1 MNYAE
6 AKKLVGNQPTF
17 ALKNMVVALST
28 MQFLNTPTKN
38 LRLKAAKIVLKGDT
52 NDKPE
57 PFKQYALTGSIGVKS
72 IVNGNTWAE
81 SEVV

>member
-28 MQFLNTPTKN
+28 LQFLNTPAEN
-38 LRLKAAKIVLKGDT
+38 LRLKAAQIVLKGDPA
-52 NDKPE
+52 DKPE
-57 PFKQYALTGSIGVKS
+57 PFKQYALTGGTGVKC
-72 IVNGNTWAE
+72 IMNGNTWSE
-81 SEVV
+81 SEVA

>member
-28 MQFLNTPTKN
+28 LQFLNTPAEN
-38 LRLKAAKIVLKGDT
+38 LRLKAAQIVLKGDPA
-52 NDKPE
+52 DKPE
-57 PFKQYALTGSIGVKS
+57 PFKQYALTGGTGTKCIM
-72 IVNGNTWAE
+72 NGNTWAE
-81 SEVV
+81 SEVA

>member
-28 MQFLNTPTKN
+28 LQFLNTPAEN
-38 LRLKAAKIVLKGDT
+38 LRLKAAQIVLKGDPA
-52 NDKPE
+52 DKPK
-57 PFKQYALTGSIGVKS
+57 PFKQYALTGGTGVKC
-72 IVNGNTWAE
+72 IMNGNTWSE
-81 SEVV
+81 SEVA

>member
-6 AKKLVGNQPTF
+6 AKKIVGNQPTF

-28 MQFLNTPTKN
+28 MQFLNTPAEN
-38 LRLKAAKIVLKGDT
+38 LRLEAAKIVLKGNQ

-57 PFKQYALTGSIGVKS
+57 PFKQYALTGGPGVKS
-72 IVNGNTWAE
+72 IANGNTWAE
-81 SEVV
+81 SEVA

>member
-1 MNYAE
+1 MNYAK

-28 MQFLNTPTKN
+28 LQFLNTPAEN
-38 LRLKAAKIVLKGDT
+38 LRLKAAQIVLKGDPA
-52 NDKPE
+52 DKPE
-57 PFKQYALTGSIGVKS
+57 PFKQYALTGGTGTKCIM
-72 IVNGNTWAE
+72 NGNTWAE

>member
-28 MQFLNTPTKN
+28 MQFLNTPEEN
-38 LRLKAAKIVLKGDT
+38 LRLEAAKIVLKGDP

-57 PFKQYALTGSIGVKS
+57 PFKQYALTGGPGVKC
-72 IVNGNTWAE
+72 IANGNTWEE
-81 SEVV
+81 SEVA

>member
-28 MQFLNTPTKN
+28 LQFLNTPAEN
-38 LRLKAAKIVLKGDT
+38 LRLKAAQIVLKGDPA
-52 NDKPE
+52 DKPE
-57 PFKQYALTGSIGVKS
+57 PFKQYALTGGTDIKC
-72 IVNGNTWAE
+72 IANGNTWAE
-81 SEVV
+81 SEVA

>member
-28 MQFLNTPTKN
+28 MQFLNTPSEN
-38 LRLKAAKIVLKGDT
+38 LRLEAAKIVLKGNP

-57 PFKQYALTGSIGVKS
+57 SFKQYALTGVPGVKC
-72 IVNGNTWAE
+72 IANGNTWAE
-81 SEVV
+81 SKIV

>member
-6 AKKLVGNQPTF
+6 AKKLVENQPTF

-28 MQFLNTPTKN
+28 MQFLNTPEEN
-38 LRLKAAKIVLKGDT
+38 LRLEAAKIVLKGDP

-57 PFKQYALTGSIGVKS
+57 PFKQYALTGGPGVKC
-72 IVNGNTWAE
+72 IANRNTWEE
-81 SEVV
+81 SEVA

>member
-28 MQFLNTPTKN
+28 LQFLNTPAEN
-38 LRLKAAKIVLKGDT
+38 LKLKAAQIVLKGDPA
-52 NDKPE
+52 DKPE
-57 PFKQYALTGSIGVKS
+57 PFKQYALTGGTGVKC
-72 IVNGNTWAE
+72 IMNGNTWSE
-81 SEVV
+81 SEVA

>member
-6 AKKLVGNQPTF
+6 AKKIVGNQPTY
-17 ALKNMVVALST
+17 ALKNMVKALQMLT
-28 MQFLNTPTKN
+28 FLNTPEDWK
-38 LRLKAAKIVLKGDT
+38 RLEAAKIVLKGDPK
-52 NDKPE
+52 DKPE
-57 PFKQYALTGSIGVKS
+57 PFKQYALTGGPGVKS